1 MIDLYSGT
9 PGSGKSLHAMAVI
22 KAALMLRKPVIAN
35 FTINTDQ
42 LRPAAAEHYIYCGN
56 DQLTPDLLRLM
67 SKIWFAGRHV
77 VEDQILLVIDEAQLL
92 YNARAFQARDRAAW
106 VSFFSQHRKYGY
118 HVLMISQY
126 DRMLDR
132 QIRAMIEYEWI
143 HRKVGNFGIKGFVL
157 NLLAGGK
164 LHVAVRVWYPLK
176 EKVGSQFFKARKGLY
191 QLYNS
196 YTEFAAPSP

>member
-22 KAALMLRKPVIAN
+22 RMALLTGKPVICN
-35 FTINTDQ
+35 FGVNVDL
-42 LRPAAAEHYIYCGN
+42 LRPAAAERYIYVGN
-56 DQLTPDLLRLM
+56 DQLTPDLLRAL
-67 SKIWFAGRHV
+67 SKIWFAGRRV
-77 VEDQILLVIDEAQLL
+77 REDQILLVIDEAQILF
-92 YNARAFQARDRAAW
+92 NARAFQARDRAAW

-118 HVLMISQY
+118 HVLLISQY

-132 QIRAMIEYEWI
+132 QIRAMIEYEWV
-143 HRKVGNFGIKGFVL
+143 HRKVGNFGLKGWIL
-157 NLLAGGK
+157 SLLAGGK

-176 EKVGSQFFKARKGLY
+176 QKVGSQFFKARKRLY
-191 QLYNS
+191 ALYDT